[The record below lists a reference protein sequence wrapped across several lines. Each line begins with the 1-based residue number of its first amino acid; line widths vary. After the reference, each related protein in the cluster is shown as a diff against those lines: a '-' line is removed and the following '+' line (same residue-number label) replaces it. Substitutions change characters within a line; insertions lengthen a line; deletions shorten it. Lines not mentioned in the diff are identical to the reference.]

1 MRPCS
6 LALQRA
12 RELFLGRPEPTFEV
26 TSDEVGEFD
35 VNAPDDPPEGTRF
48 PYAVVSTK
56 WCALLRDEL
65 PSLEEA
71 KRQGAGARGAAGVP
85 AEDLSQAPKLRVV
98 VALREDFF
106 GSCVRFPLR

>member
-1 MRPCS
+1 MRPCP

-12 RELFLGRPEPTFEV
+12 RELFLGRPEPPFEV
-26 TSDEVGEFD
+26 TSDKVGEFD

-98 VALREDFF
+98 VALQEDFF
-106 GSCVRFPLR
+106 GSCVIFSLR

>member
-1 MRPCS
+1 MRPCP

-26 TSDEVGEFD
+26 ANDEVDEFD
-35 VNAPDDPPEGTRF
+35 MNAPDDPPEGTRF

-56 WCALLRDEL
+56 WCALLHDEL

-71 KRQGAGARGAAGVP
+71 KRQGAWGAWCSRRAGGGLESSPQAPGGRGAA
-85 AEDLSQAPKLRVV
+85 
-98 VALREDFF
+98 
-106 GSCVRFPLR
+106 